1 MRDQYQKEEFHLMYE
16 VTSKMVAD
24 IYTKAFTDAVRWK
37 HACLL
42 INIFQGEEMVDKD
55 VLDALRPTHDV
66 KSGTLFLKNVLAQ
79 YTPADLE
86 AELRQRGLGYGLL
99 HIHPVRKG
107 ALVADKPSVF
117 FLTFET
123 WNIAFGR

>member
-1 MRDQYQKEEFHLMYE
+1 MYE

-66 KSGTLFLKNVLAQ
+66 KSGTSQASTSHSLPLNRSLF
-79 YTPADLE
+79 T
-86 AELRQRGLGYGLL
+86 
-99 HIHPVRKG
+99 
-107 ALVADKPSVF
+107 
-117 FLTFET
+117 
-123 WNIAFGR
+123 